1 MSISVNEPFQ
11 IHFSRCFRS
20 TLPAVLLLLS
30 VLLASA
36 CGSKAPLLPEATVP
50 PQAWGIEP
58 IGLFVQEWGQR
69 SEFRYRVTD
78 PEAALALLSK
88 PAKATL
94 VREKSG
100 KSHEPPMPVRSGNL
114 ELLELDPAPWRVYYM
129 RFWHPVFPI
138 GVGERISLI
147 IGNMRVQGLE
157 ARDFDDL
164 PPGLDSSEQP
174 ELEPESTIHMPG
186 DQPNKPFYSDAFE
199 EDE

>member
-1 MSISVNEPFQ
+1 MRIPDNEPLQ
-11 IHFSRCFRS
+11 SHSGGGLRS
-20 TLPAVLLLLS
+20 VLPATILLLS

-36 CGSKAPLLPEATVP
+36 CGAKSPSLPDVTVP
-50 PQAWGIEP
+50 PETWGIEP
-58 IGLFVQEWGQR
+58 VGLFVQEWGQR

-88 PAKATL
+88 PAKAIF
-94 VREKSG
+94 VREKNG

-157 ARDFDDL
+157 ARDFNDL
-164 PPGLDSSEQP
+164 PTGLDSQEQP
-174 ELEPESTIHMPG
+174 VVEPDNTIHMPG
-186 DQPNKPFYSDAFE
+186 DQPNKPFYSDTFE